1 MALNITKLLETLDRA
16 YGEVQKVKE
25 LDDDTLTDEW
35 KKKNWKR
42 LKYVLLVNYC
52 GINDV
57 QTVGRTLAKLY
68 PKLKFRVKQSKK
80 LYKVDVPNLGC
91 DYHAPIIILT
101 FEGPIDVVDKVHV
114 ALRNG
119 FGTGANDWDSE
130 SGAKQQNKTVQAKIL
145 SEYRNL
151 DNKKRAERDKAQAVQ
166 ERLDRLEK
174 LRKAVTQE
182 RSVFQRAALEHRA
195 ERLAKA
201 NAIREGVRKRHTDF
215 LASRRRVQTA

>member
-182 RSVFQRAALEHRA
+182 RSVFQRAALEHRT

>member
-1 MALNITKLLETLDRA
+1 MALNITKLLETLDRV

-151 DNKKRAERDKAQAVQ
+151 DNKNRAERDKAQAVQ

-182 RSVFQRAALEHRA
+182 RSVFQRAALEHRT